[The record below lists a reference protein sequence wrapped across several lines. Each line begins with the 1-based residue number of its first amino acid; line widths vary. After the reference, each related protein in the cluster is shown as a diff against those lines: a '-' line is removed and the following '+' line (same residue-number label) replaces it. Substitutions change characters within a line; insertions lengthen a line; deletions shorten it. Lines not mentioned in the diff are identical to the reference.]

1 MFKLKKEEIVELY
14 KRPNSMAPMD
24 IWRHSGYFTSITFIK
39 NCITKAIDSGEISR
53 EDIEVFEERNRQKEE
68 KKANEKQQ
76 MKEIIVEMLRK
87 YSTRE
92 EIAQEILKRMNIRT
106 NTTEIGTL
114 IKQIIADETIS
125 ADEYKNIVETIR
137 ENAAKKM
144 KETIRKKKEARNRE
158 EEPEL

>member
-1 MFKLKKEEIVELY
+1 
-14 KRPNSMAPMD
+14 
-24 IWRHSGYFTSITFIK
+24 
-39 NCITKAIDSGEISR
+39 
-53 EDIEVFEERNRQKEE
+53 
-68 KKANEKQQ
+68 

-106 NTTEIGTL
+106 NTTEIGIL